1 MESTHI
7 VQEYF
12 EAWNRRDPEAVVDT
26 FADGG
31 TYTAPN
37 VPEGVTGIPSPSTR
51 PASSRPSPTSR
62 STCSVATWAATGWW
76 RTSGLCAGPTP
87 VP

>member
-1 MESTHI
+1 MEATNVS
-7 VQEYF
+7 QEYF
-12 EAWNRRDPEAVVDT
+12 EAWNRRYPEAIAAT

-31 TYTAPN
+31 TYIDPN
-37 VPEGVTGIPSPSTR
+37 VPEGLLGGTSPNTR

-62 STCSVATWAATGWW
+62 STCSATTRPAMGWW
-76 RTSGLCAGPTP
+76 DSGLCAGPTP